1 MFHQG
6 AKVKTQ
12 LPPAS
17 PRVEIARRALDE
29 SEWSRKQEA
38 HRMALAN
45 RNKPWARR
53 WLRENGKSF
62 F

>member
-1 MFHQG
+1 MFSQG
-6 AKVKTQ
+6 AKVRTQ

-17 PRVEIARRALDE
+17 PRIEVCRKALDE
-29 SEWSRKQEA
+29 SEFDRKNEA

-53 WLRENGKSF
+53 WLKSAGRMY
-62 F
+62 